1 MNTPSSNRAVFKIP
15 LFLTIVGLVGVV
27 ALAGPFSARVRGA
40 APAAAP
46 RVSSITQVTHDGFRK
61 TNLLA
66 DDSELFVTE
75 LAAAKRVIA
84 KVSLPDSERSLV
96 ASPFSNLQALDLS
109 PDRSRLLVAPIHAGS
124 SDDEFW
130 TLPVGSGAPQRLGD
144 LAGRDASWSADGQ
157 HLVFSQ
163 GAVLYVA
170 GAAGAQKHELYTAK
184 GSIFAPHFSPDGQR
198 IRFTVSDAAQ
208 NTTLIWEIGQ
218 DGSNPHAL
226 LRNWQHASSACCGNW
241 TADGRYYIF
250 QASLTLPNT
259 STNLSALWAL
269 RDSAS
274 GTSDDGLGI
283 VRLTSG
289 SMSFGNASV
298 SRNDK
303 KMWAIGVQP
312 VGEIVKYDVAAKKFI
327 PVIPGVSATD
337 LAFSPDGN
345 WVTYVTVPEGIL
357 WRSRADG
364 TDRLQLTSGPGR
376 SALPVWSP
384 DGKQIALVSMQPGQ
398 SWKLFLVPAAG
409 GTAREVLTES
419 GSQMDANWSTD
430 GARLMFGDLR
440 QDGGGLN
447 IRVLDLKTGKI
458 EKIPGS
464 EGLFSPRWSPD
475 GRYIAALSP
484 DNTTLK
490 RYDFKTQRWTNW
502 LVESAGS
509 VSYPVWSP
517 DSKSIYF
524 DDLVNGDE
532 SIRRVKLE
540 ESHPKLAFVL
550 GSIERYPGALGTWSG
565 RAADGSWMFVRD
577 RSTQEVYQLGMELP

>member
-1 MNTPSSNRAVFKIP
+1 MSTASANTSVFKIP
-15 LFLTIVGLVGVV
+15 LFLAIGGLVGIV

-40 APAAAP
+40 APTAAA
-46 RVSSITQVTHDGFRK
+46 RVTSITQVTHDGFRK

-75 LAAAKRVIA
+75 LPAANRVIA
-84 KVSLPDSERSLV
+84 RVSLPDSGRSLV

-109 PDRSRLLVAPIHAGS
+109 ADRSRLLVAPIQAGS

-130 TLPVGSGAPQRLGD
+130 TLPVVSGAPQRIGD

-157 HLVFSQ
+157 HLVFSK

-170 GAAGAQKHELYTAK
+170 GAAGTQKHELYTAN

-208 NTTLIWEIGQ
+208 NTTSIWEIGQ

-226 LRNWQHASSACCGNW
+226 LGNWPHASSACCGNW

-259 STNLSALWAL
+259 STNMSALWAL
-269 RDSAS
+269 PDSAQ
-274 GTSDDGLGI
+274 GTSVDEPGI

-289 SMSFGNASV
+289 SISFGNASV

-312 VGEIVKYDVAAKKFI
+312 VGEIVKYDVASKKFI

-337 LAFSPDGN
+337 LSFSPDGK
-345 WVTYVTVPEGIL
+345 WVTYVTVPEGML

-364 TDRLQLTSGPGR
+364 TDRLQLTSAGQ

-384 DGKQIALVSMQPGQ
+384 DGKQIAFVNMQPGQ
-398 SWKLFLVPAAG
+398 SWKLFLVPATG
-409 GTAREVLTES
+409 GTQHEVLSES
-419 GSQMDANWSTD
+419 GSQMDANWSSD

-440 QDGGGLN
+440 QLGGGLT
-447 IRVLDLKTGKI
+447 IRILDLKTGKI
-458 EKIPGS
+458 ERVPGS

-490 RYDFKTQRWTNW
+490 RYDFKTQKWSNW

-517 DSKSIYF
+517 DSKSISF

-540 ESHPKLAFVL
+540 ENQPKLAFVL

-577 RSTQEVYQLGMELP
+577 RSTQEVYQLSMELP